1 MNFFRNLLR
10 GYLTNNE
17 INMEKKE
24 ANLLPRFCS
33 NEDSSSSSDEETSD
47 ESVDGKMSRFHDINK
62 VEYRSIRRS
71 KKSGRKKRKTI
82 LATYWDRFKHFVKS
96 PRVHF
101 VYDAFFFSLFL
112 LLFSYMILCEFTYY
126 ENVLIEVPID
136 TINSSIFSNSSNL
149 SSALPQIQTTEKQ
162 LIKEIKKPSFIEYLL
177 IYWMF
182 AFMAEEARQ
191 VSFKI

>member
-1 MNFFRNLLR
+1 
-10 GYLTNNE
+10 
-17 INMEKKE
+17 MEKKE

-47 ESVDGKMSRFHDINK
+47 ESVDGKISRFHDINK

-71 KKSGRKKRKTI
+71 KKSGRTKRKSI
-82 LATYWDRFKHFVKS
+82 VATYWDRFKHFVKS

-101 VYDAFFFSLFL
+101 VYDAFCFSLFL

-126 ENVLIEVPID
+126 ENVLIEVPINM
-136 TINSSIFSNSSNL
+136 INSSFINNSSNL
-149 SSALPQIQTTEKQ
+149 SAPLPQIPITEKQ
-162 LIKEIKKPSFIEYLL
+162 MVKEIKKPSFIEYVL

-191 VSFKI
+191 VSSKI